1 MSGQKITDHV
11 CKYYNIGF
19 CKYLNRCKFK
29 HPKTNCPKETCH
41 DRSCENRHP
50 KPCRYKDQCRGQTSC
65 LYQHKSHTNETLAI
79 ERLKSEIKK
88 LEDSIN
94 DKINLV
100 VKVHVK
106 EIDDLVEKLTKAEAE
121 NKVLNDL
128 IKSSECSESD
138 SSWTDIEDEELS
150 SCEDCAAKFE
160 TKTSLKTHK
169 KMFPAFCYKC
179 ELWLNDGK
187 QLKDTM
193 GLEQI
198 LIM

>member
-1 MSGQKITDHV
+1 MW
-11 CKYYNIGF
+11 
-19 CKYLNRCKFK
+19 
-29 HPKTNCPKETCH
+29 
-41 DRSCENRHP
+41 
-50 KPCRYKDQCRGQTSC
+50 
-65 LYQHKSHTNETLAI
+65 
-79 ERLKSEIKK
+79 
-88 LEDSIN
+88 
-94 DKINLV
+94 
-100 VKVHVK
+100 
-106 EIDDLVEKLTKAEAE
+106 EKL

-198 LIM
+198 LIMKIIVEDPEWWMIFTCYPEGGFENTHNWYNYV

>member
-1 MSGQKITDHV
+1 MW
-11 CKYYNIGF
+11 
-19 CKYLNRCKFK
+19 
-29 HPKTNCPKETCH
+29 
-41 DRSCENRHP
+41 
-50 KPCRYKDQCRGQTSC
+50 
-65 LYQHKSHTNETLAI
+65 
-79 ERLKSEIKK
+79 
-88 LEDSIN
+88 
-94 DKINLV
+94 
-100 VKVHVK
+100 
-106 EIDDLVEKLTKAEAE
+106 EKL

-187 QLKDTM
+187 QLLRCIEGHHGIGAYFDYEVVEDPEWWMIFTCYPE
-193 GLEQI
+193 GGFENI
-198 LIM
+198 HNWYNYV